1 MGSRDV
7 YGMGG
12 TRLCHSVGVA
22 NGHPFVSSIGKR
34 LDDDLY
40 PSSRVRIIPV
50 PLVEPIEGALI
61 DFIPDAV
68 AQGTATSTQ
77 EHRFPT

>member
-1 MGSRDV
+1 
-7 YGMGG
+7 
-12 TRLCHSVGVA
+12 
-22 NGHPFVSSIGKR
+22 VSSIGKR

-50 PLVEPIEGALI
+50 SLVEPIEGALI